1 MSISITTPFD
11 GELYGLFLLPN
22 NPRRYARRP
31 VTHTRTIW
39 YPHEHQVVYLCDGFE
54 PRLLQSPDR
63 QVLDLY
69 SGLRYRNFGHWLKF
83 RDEGLP
89 HD

>member
-11 GELYGLFLLPN
+11 GELYGLFLHKGG
-22 NPRRYARRP
+22 RRYHRIP
-31 VTHTRTIW
+31 VTHTRL
-39 YPHEHQVVYLCDGFE
+39 QLDGGGEVFICRGRE
-54 PRLLQSPDR
+54 PRLVQSPDR
-63 QVLDLY
+63 TVLDLY
-69 SGLRYRNFGHWLKF
+69 TGLRYRNFGHWLKF